1 VAHVR
6 NTGLQYAT
14 EFSNKTSSLE
24 SSLGFYITM
33 NIYFGNNGYSIK
45 LNGCDKGCI
54 YKALQRNIVLL
65 GAVYKCN
72 EFTK

>member
-1 VAHVR
+1 
-6 NTGLQYAT
+6 
-14 EFSNKTSSLE
+14 
-24 SSLGFYITM
+24 M